1 MQLLSFVLI
10 YPLLWL
16 LSLLPMKVLYGL
28 SDVSYFLIYRVF
40 GYRKKVV
47 TANLKL
53 AFPEKSEGELL
64 IIEKRFFRHLT
75 DLLFEFIKSLTISDS
90 EMKRRMTFKNLDV
103 IRKAYD
109 QGQHVN
115 LVCGHYGGW
124 EWMFVLDEFIPHD
137 SIAIYKKLNNKYFDR
152 MVKRIRARYNT
163 LLVPTNEALAVIA
176 ERVQSHQL
184 TFCAFN
190 ADQSPNPNKAR
201 HWRPFM
207 GVETPVH
214 TSAEMLAKKYNMAVI
229 FLDIQKLKRGYYE
242 ARFELIT
249 AKPTDF
255 ADYNITDIFVEKL
268 ERQIHGDPAY
278 YLWSHRRWKHRRE
291 NFS

>member
-1 MQLLSFVLI
+1 MQLLSFLLI

-16 LSLLPMKVLYGL
+16 LSLLPMRVLYVL
-28 SDVSYFLIYRVF
+28 SDASYLLVYKVF

-47 TANLKL
+47 AANLKL
-53 AFPEKSEGELL
+53 AFPQKSEDERL
-64 IIEKRFFRHLT
+64 IIEKRFFHHLT
-75 DLLFEFIKSLTISDS
+75 DLLFEFVKSLTISNS
-90 EMKRRMTFKNLDV
+90 QMKRRMTFKNLEV
-103 IRKAYD
+103 IKKAYD

-124 EWMFVLDEFIPHD
+124 EWMFVLDQFIPHD

-163 LLVPTNEALAVIA
+163 LLVPTTEALAVIA
-176 ERVQSHQL
+176 ERVENNQL

-201 HWRPFM
+201 HWRSFM
-207 GVETPVH
+207 GVDTPVH

-249 AKPTDF
+249 DKPTDF
-255 ADYNITDIFVEKL
+255 ADYDITDIFVEKL
-268 ERQIHGDPAY
+268 
-278 YLWSHRRWKHRRE
+278 
-291 NFS
+291 